1 MTEEIKNGG
10 FRAFYS
16 RPPLFMI
23 VTASTAEQLAAKV
36 AELDAKLSRAELKEG
51 DAT

>member
-1 MTEEIKNGG
+1 MAKPEEIKHGG

-16 RPPLFMI
+16 RPPLFMV

-36 AELDAKLSRAELKEG
+36 ADLDARIDKMERA
-51 DAT
+51 

>member
-1 MTEEIKNGG
+1 MTKPEEIKHGG

-16 RPPLFMI
+16 RPPLFMV

-36 AELDAKLSRAELKEG
+36 AELDARMAKAE
-51 DAT
+51 T